1 MKQRFLL
8 FGYLSVLLGV
18 SSASS
23 AGEFMLYDPG
33 VSPNIK
39 MDCAARHYAKG
50 SWKEA
55 QPFKLHLDIFFEEKY
70 ALLSDG
76 NSANDVTM
84 DLTSVVPTE
93 KDRQEYLV
101 LNRGSATAIINT
113 VYRDIL
119 VIDPTSKQG
128 EDYSISGRD
137 CQIDRQG
144 KDVNASALTN

>member
-8 FGYLSVLLGV
+8 LGYLTVLIGG
-18 SSASS
+18 SSASL
-23 AGEFMLYDPG
+23 ANEFTLYDPG

-55 QPFKLHLDIFFEEKY
+55 QPFKLHLEVFFDEKY

-84 DLTSVVPTE
+84 DLTSVVPTR

-101 LNRGSATAIINT
+101 LSRGSATAIINT
-113 VYRDIL
+113 VYHDIL
-119 VIDPTSKQG
+119 VVDPASKHG
-128 EDYSISGRD
+128 GDYSISGRD
-137 CQIDRQG
+137 CQIDPQG
-144 KDVNASALTN
+144 KDVNSTPLTN

>member
-8 FGYLSVLLGV
+8 LGYLSVLLGA
-18 SSASS
+18 SSGSS
-23 AGEFMLYDPG
+23 AGEFTLYDPG

-39 MDCAARHYAKG
+39 MDCQARHYANG

-55 QPFKLHLDIFFEEKY
+55 QPFKLHMDVFFEEKY

-84 DLTSVVPTE
+84 DLTSVVPTK

-101 LNRGSATAIINT
+101 LSRGSATAIINT
-113 VYRDIL
+113 VYHDIL
-119 VIDPTSKQG
+119 VVDPASKQG
-128 EDYSISGRD
+128 KDYMISGRD
-137 CQIDRQG
+137 CQIGLQG
-144 KDVNASALTN
+144 KDVNSTTLTN